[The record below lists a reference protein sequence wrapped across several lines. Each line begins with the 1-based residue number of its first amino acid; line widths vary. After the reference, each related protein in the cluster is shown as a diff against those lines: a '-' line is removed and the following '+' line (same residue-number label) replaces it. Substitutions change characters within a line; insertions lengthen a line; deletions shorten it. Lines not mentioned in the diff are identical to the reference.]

1 MCGRY
6 YIDETA
12 EAEIRKLVMR
22 AEKGIQMY
30 GKMDIYPGSRAPV
43 IIKDRNYELSE
54 ELFPWGFP
62 GFQNKGLVINARAES
77 VAEKKM
83 FRDSVQNRR
92 CVIPA
97 AGFYEWNKK
106 KEKYTFTKT
115 DGEILYFAGIYNL
128 YDYENRFVIL
138 TTQANESM
146 VRVHDRM
153 PLILSKEEI
162 EDWILDGGRAEEML
176 GKDSG
181 ELVAQSDYEQQVL
194 KFE

>member
-12 EAEIRKLVMR
+12 EAEIRKMVMR
-22 AEKGIQMY
+22 VGERLRMS

-77 VAEKKM
+77 VSEKKM